1 MMRENV
7 LRRRLETSLYSIYDD
22 YLDEKAR
29 KRFEMVKEN
38 DPYINQVIEEVL
50 DYVIY
55 ELPLDEYVVE
65 RLRGEKHVK
74 Y

>member
-65 RLRGEKHVK
+65 RLRGEKRVK

>member
-1 MMRENV
+1 MKENI
-7 LRRRLETSLYSIYDD
+7 LRRRLEMSLYSIYGE
-22 YLDEKAR
+22 YLDEKSK
-29 KRFEMVKEN
+29 KRFEMVKES
-38 DPYINQVIEEVL
+38 DPYINQIIEEVL

-65 RLRGEKHVK
+65 RLRGDKHVE